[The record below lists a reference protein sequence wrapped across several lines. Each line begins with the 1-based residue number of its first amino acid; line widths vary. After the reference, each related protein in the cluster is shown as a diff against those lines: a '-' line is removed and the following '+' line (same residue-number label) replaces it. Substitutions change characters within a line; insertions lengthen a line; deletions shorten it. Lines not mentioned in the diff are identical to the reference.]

1 MIDSNDSQPIAIKE
15 NYFLPAMSQVDLLNP
30 PKSFPNPVSRYML
43 SDLTIVLDVYG
54 GHDFGMLILSVII
67 SRQNSLKW

>member
-67 SRQNSLKW
+67 SRQKP